1 MTTPTTDPIEERGL
15 GIALLAL
22 GVGLAANSLAGP
34 MAWDLIRYRFSE
46 TLVLQGV
53 GLDVVSLVLVAP
65 ACAAVGI
72 AAMRGRRR
80 ASILAVAPAAYS
92 AYMAV
97 QYVVGPEYLEL
108 AGNNERFF
116 AFHLGLF
123 ALALAAA
130 VRAWTLAAPELLP
143 RLSER
148 AERRWGTLLLAM
160 TALLVLRYL
169 PAITDLASG
178 TPTVAEYRENPTSYF
193 LIATMD
199 LGVVAPAA
207 AATGLSLRR
216 GRDWARKALYAVV
229 GWFGLVGPAV
239 GAMSVTMWLEG
250 DPAASAGSAGGFVG
264 VGGVLLALALWLYW
278 PLLRADARD
287 GEE

>member
-1 MTTPTTDPIEERGL
+1 MTTPTPDSTADRGL

-34 MAWDLIRYRFSE
+34 VAFGVIRYRFSE
-46 TLVLQGV
+46 TLILQGV

-65 ACAAVGI
+65 ACVAIGI
-72 AAMRGRRR
+72 RALRGARRP
-80 ASILAVAPAAYS
+80 ALLAVAPAAYS
-92 AYMAV
+92 AYMAI

-123 ALALAAA
+123 ALSLATA
-130 VRAWTLAAPELLP
+130 VRAWTLAGPRVLP
-143 RLSER
+143 RMSDR
-148 AERRWGTLLLAM
+148 AARRWGTLLLVM
-160 TALLVLRYL
+160 TGLLVLRYL
-169 PAITDLASG
+169 PAILDLAIG

-207 AATGLSLRR
+207 VATGLGLRR
-216 GRDWARKALYAVV
+216 GLGWARQGLYAVV

-239 GAMSVTMWLEG
+239 AAMSVTMWLEG
-250 DPAASAGSAGGFVG
+250 DPAASAGSAAAFVG
-264 VGGVLLALALWLYW
+264 AGGVLLALALYLYW
-278 PLLRADARD
+278 PALRAE
-287 GEE
+287 G